1 MQLSGILPVNKPVGL
16 RSTQCVQEIRRILGK
31 GVKTGHGGTLD
42 STASGLLLILIG
54 SATRL
59 SNFIMEMPKIYE
71 AEISF
76 GMQTSTDDA
85 SGDVIYSAPFLH
97 ITDAAIDSALC
108 GFMGWTMQAPPAVSA
123 VHIGGERAHS
133 LARGG
138 RAVTPE
144 AKPVYISSVV
154 RVSSVDDN
162 GKVKIRVNCRKGTY
176 IRSFAR
182 DLGRTLGSAAHVSA
196 LERLASGP
204 FLSSSASDARDLF
217 GLGAAEIV
225 SLIKPFSTLYG
236 LVPTYEAGAVAYEA
250 LRNGRG
256 VRLSELRRL
265 SIGAASSGIVKF
277 VVASE
282 KIFSICTAAANDG
295 SLYLSPEVNIM
306 IQGGETL

>member
-59 SNFIMEMPKIYE
+59 SNFIMEMPKSYE

-76 GMQTSTDDA
+76 GIQTSTDDA
-85 SGDVIYSAPFLH
+85 SGDVIYSAPFGH

-154 RVSSVDDN
+154 RISSVDDN
-162 GKVKIRVNCRKGTY
+162 GKVRIRVNCRKGTY

-196 LERLASGP
+196 LERLSSGP
-204 FLSSSASDARDLF
+204 FSSSSAKDARDLF

-236 LVPTYEAGAVAYEA
+236 LIPTYEAGAAAYEA

-265 SIGAASSGIVKF
+265 SIGAASSGIAKF

-282 KIFSICTAAANDG
+282 KIFSICTAAVNGG
-295 SLYLSPEVNIM
+295 SLGLSPEVNIM

>member
-59 SNFIMEMPKIYE
+59 SNFIMEMPKSYE

-85 SGDVIYSAPFLH
+85 SGDVIYSAPFGH

-154 RVSSVDDN
+154 RISSVDDN
-162 GKVKIRVNCRKGTY
+162 GKVRIRVNCRKGTY

-196 LERLASGP
+196 LERLSSGP
-204 FLSSSASDARDLF
+204 FSSSSAKDARDLF

-236 LVPTYEAGAVAYEA
+236 LIPTYEAGAAAYEA

-265 SIGAASSGIVKF
+265 SIGAASSGIAKF

-282 KIFSICTAAANDG
+282 KIFSICTAAANGG
-295 SLYLSPEVNIM
+295 SLGLSPEVNIM